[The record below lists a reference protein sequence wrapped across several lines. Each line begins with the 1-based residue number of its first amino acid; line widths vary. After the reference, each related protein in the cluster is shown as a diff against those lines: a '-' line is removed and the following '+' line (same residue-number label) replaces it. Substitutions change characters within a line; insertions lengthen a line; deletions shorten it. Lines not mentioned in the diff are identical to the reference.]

1 MFFHRFFQR
10 SVVNYYCSDKQD
22 FQRSFERAPNVK
34 IVSFIK
40 SQNIFDLNNDLVT
53 INYVICFSIF
63 WSVSDSFTAHSALV
77 SEVVTVFSRRFS

>member
-1 MFFHRFFQR
+1 MLDVLQGWLMNNMLEEEQWFKQCFFIVFFQR

-34 IVSFIK
+34 IVNFIK
-40 SQNIFDLNNDLVT
+40 SQNIFDPNRIDLVT

-63 WSVSDSFTAHSALV
+63 
-77 SEVVTVFSRRFS
+77 